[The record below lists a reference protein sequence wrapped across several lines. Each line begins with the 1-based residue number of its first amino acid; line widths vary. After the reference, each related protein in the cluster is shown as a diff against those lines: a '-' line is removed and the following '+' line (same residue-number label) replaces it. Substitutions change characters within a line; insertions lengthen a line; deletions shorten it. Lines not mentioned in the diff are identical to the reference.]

1 MSMILNPGSNIV
13 PNFLNFDY
21 HLIRRLLIQL
31 DKQDMKPV
39 GLEENIKSVTFIRPF
54 IWLQIYLVLR
64 YPPMQPDQTDVET
77 CYQPS

>member
-1 MSMILNPGSNIV
+1 MNMILNPGSNIV

-39 GLEENIKSVTFIRPF
+39 GLEENISYFYQAVH
-54 IWLQIYLVLR
+54 LVANLF
-64 YPPMQPDQTDVET
+64 
-77 CYQPS
+77 SS